1 MPLTF
6 DLPLNELKDYKGITP
21 CPKDFDAY
29 WEKALEEMRALD
41 PQLELIPADFQV
53 PGVECFHMYYSGV
66 NGARVHAKFMR
77 PAKIEKPCPVVLMFH
92 GYSCDAGDWNH
103 KLGYV
108 AQGFMVAAMDC
119 RGQGGLSEDA
129 GGVHGNTLH
138 GHIIRGLTDGLE
150 GNAEKLL
157 YRSIFLDAAQLAK
170 IMIEMP
176 ESDETRVYATG
187 WSQGGGLTVACSAL
201 EPRIKKAAPV
211 YPFLSDYKRVWD
223 MDLALDAYL
232 ELKEYFR
239 RFDPQHKKEDA
250 IFETLG
256 YIDIQ
261 NLAGRIKAELLWG
274 TGLMDTVCP
283 PSTQFAAYNKV
294 KSKKRMAIFPD
305 FRHED
310 LPGLNDEIM
319 QFFLAD

>member
-6 DLPLNELKDYKGITP
+6 DLSLNELKKYKGITP

-29 WEKALEEMRALD
+29 WEKALTDMRALD
-41 PQLELIPADFQV
+41 PKLELVPASFQV
-53 PGVECFHMYYSGV
+53 PGVECFDMYFSGV
-66 NGARVHAKFMR
+66 NGARIYTKFLR

-92 GYSCDAGDWNH
+92 GYACNSSDWSH
-103 KLGYV
+103 KLNYV
-108 AQGFMVAAMDC
+108 SQGFIVAAMDC
-119 RGQGGLSEDA
+119 RGQGGLSEDT
-129 GGVHGNTLH
+129 GGVHGNTLN

-157 YRSIFLDAAQLAK
+157 YRSIFLDTAQLAK
-170 IMIEMP
+170 IVMEMP
-176 ESDETRVYATG
+176 EVDESRVYATG
-187 WSQGGGLTVACSAL
+187 WSQGGALTVACAGL

-211 YPFLSDYKRVWD
+211 YPFLSDYKRVWE
-223 MDLALDAYL
+223 MDLAVDAYA

-239 RFDPQHKKEDA
+239 RFDPQHKKEDQ

-256 YIDIQ
+256 YVDVQ
-261 NLAGRIKAELLWG
+261 NLAGRIKAEVLWG
-274 TGLMDTVCP
+274 TGLMDTICP

-294 KSKKRMAIFPD
+294 KSQKRMAIFPD
-305 FRHED
+305 FRHEE

>member
-6 DLPLNELKDYKGITP
+6 DLPLKELKKYKGTNP

-29 WEKALEEMRALD
+29 WDKALEEMRAVK
-41 PQLELIPADFQV
+41 PNLELVPAEFQV
-53 PGVECFHMYYSGV
+53 PGVECFHMYFTGV
-66 NGARVHAKFMR
+66 NGARIHSKFLR

-92 GYSCDAGDWNH
+92 GYSVNAGDWAH

-108 AQGFMVAAMDC
+108 AQGFMVVAMDC
-119 RGQGGLSEDA
+119 RGQGGLSEDV

-138 GHIIRGLTDGLE
+138 GHIVRGLTNGLE

-157 YRSIFLDAAQLAK
+157 FRDIFLDAAQLAK
-170 IMIEMP
+170 IVMEMP
-176 ESDETRVYATG
+176 ESDESRVYATG
-187 WSQGGGLTVACSAL
+187 WSQGGGLTVVCSAL

-211 YPFLSDYKRVWD
+211 YPFLSDYKRVWE
-223 MDLALDAYL
+223 MDLAVDAYL
-232 ELKEYFR
+232 ELKDYFR
-239 RFDPQHKKEDA
+239 RFDPQHKQEDEV
-250 IFETLG
+250 FETLG
-256 YIDIQ
+256 YVDVQ
-261 NLAGRIKAELLWG
+261 NLAKRIEADILWG
-274 TGLMDTVCP
+274 IGLMDTVCP

-294 KSKKRMAIFPD
+294 KSKKQMAIFPD
-305 FRHED
+305 FKHEE